1 MENTSVIC
9 QILQIIN
16 IFRFWVHAQKDR
28 KLGLEET
35 RGPLRSQQHHPQT
48 LSCGNNQLCID
59 TEMEKQTRCVLA
71 MEAYSTLKRKEV
83 LAPAATAWG
92 SLGSI
97 KISDINWSQTTSKA
111 WSHSHEV
118 PGVMTRTGTE
128 SRRWGP
134 GSGEWG
140 SHCVRGQSFSFIRW
154 KRQQVL
160 VGGQQHECANS
171 TALST

>member
-1 MENTSVIC
+1 MGNTSVIC

-48 LSCGNNQLCID
+48 LSCGSNQLCID
-59 TEMEKQTRCVLA
+59 TETEKQTRRVLA
-71 MEAYSTLKRKEV
+71 MQAYSTLKRKEV

-92 SLGSI
+92 GLGSI

-134 GSGEWG
+134 GSGERG
-140 SHCVRGQSFSFIRW
+140 SHCVRGRSFSFIRW
-154 KRQQVL
+154 KRQQ